1 LRSERIVGVGSVCRR
16 QSTDEIEHIMKS
28 LSKKGLKLHGFGV
41 KTNGLKRY
49 GKYLKSCDS
58 LAWSFDA
65 RINNKKCDVCINK
78 NIKNC
83 ANCLNFAIEWRSN
96 LFNKIQGLN

>member
-1 LRSERIVGVGSVCRR
+1 
-16 QSTDEIEHIMKS
+16 M
-28 LSKKGLKLHGFGV
+28 
-41 KTNGLKRY
+41 
-49 GKYLKSCDS
+49 KSCDS

-65 RINNKKCDVCINK
+65 RINKKKCDVCINK

-96 LFNKIQGLN
+96 LLNKIQGLN